1 MRFSRIAVAA
11 VLLAGLSAAPLAQ
24 ETTTTGELITVMCY
38 TGNGAKG
45 RGDDHAAC
53 ALKCATEGYPLAVLT
68 ESGEMYKL
76 IGPLTADKNAAIRDL
91 VAKTVVVTGPIGS
104 EGETK
109 TVTATAVAPAKPSP
123 R

>member
-1 MRFSRIAVAA
+1 MRLSRIAVPV
-11 VLLAGLSAAPLAQ
+11 VLLAGLSAAPHAQ

-53 ALKCATEGYPLAVLT
+53 ALKCANEGYPLAVLT

-91 VAKTVVVTGPIGS
+91 LSKTVVVKGDIGT
-104 EGETK
+104 EGEAK
-109 TVTATAVAPAKPSP
+109 TVTATSVVPARPSP

>member
-1 MRFSRIAVAA
+1 M
-11 VLLAGLSAAPLAQ
+11 
-24 ETTTTGELITVMCY
+24 
-38 TGNGAKG
+38 
-45 RGDDHAAC
+45 
-53 ALKCATEGYPLAVLT
+53 LT